1 MSEPDIYCRT
11 YAQARMVQRRTYD
24 AMTLSAAETAAQ
36 RAERFEMVAADA
48 RELARMLDRCA
59 LAAETA
65 ERSTA

>member
-1 MSEPDIYCRT
+1 
-11 YAQARMVQRRTYD
+11 MVQRRTYD